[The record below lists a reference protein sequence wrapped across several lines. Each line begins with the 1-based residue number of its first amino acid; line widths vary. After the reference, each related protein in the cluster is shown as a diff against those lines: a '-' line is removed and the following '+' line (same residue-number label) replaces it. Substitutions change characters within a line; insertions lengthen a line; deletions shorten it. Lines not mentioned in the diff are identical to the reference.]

1 MRRVLL
7 CCDLVVTLRLNS
19 FSNRLWHLKVST
31 VLKCILLVLVEL
43 WGLEPR
49 DDLPTGP
56 WKQIAADWLVWTCL
70 WPWFS
75 KMGLHNIHRPSIHLL
90 LLIKVTAIPRVI
102 RDQFCRIFYVSESPE
117 SSLYGLGVL
126 PSPPSMD
133 FRCLITTTRLEKAE
147 PQPLYWDKEV
157 L

>member
-1 MRRVLL
+1 
-7 CCDLVVTLRLNS
+7 
-19 FSNRLWHLKVST
+19 
-31 VLKCILLVLVEL
+31 
-43 WGLEPR
+43 
-49 DDLPTGP
+49 
-56 WKQIAADWLVWTCL
+56 
-70 WPWFS
+70 
-75 KMGLHNIHRPSIHLL
+75 MGLHNIHRPSIHLL